1 MSLASTETAP
11 WPLPGKANEWAYVT
25 GLFDTSNPSYPLIAD
40 GFVPGGT
47 TYSPNENDP
56 GGVWKGQAAIVV
68 FCDDSA
74 KIIKCNSTYQV
85 PGSPNGQNLFDT
97 SGQSGAWMGGGS
109 ANTVTVVNPLQQ

>member
-1 MSLASTETAP
+1 
-11 WPLPGKANEWAYVT
+11 
-25 GLFDTSNPSYPLIAD
+25 
-40 GFVPGGT
+40 
-47 TYSPNENDP
+47 
-56 GGVWKGQAAIVV
+56 VWKGQAAIVV